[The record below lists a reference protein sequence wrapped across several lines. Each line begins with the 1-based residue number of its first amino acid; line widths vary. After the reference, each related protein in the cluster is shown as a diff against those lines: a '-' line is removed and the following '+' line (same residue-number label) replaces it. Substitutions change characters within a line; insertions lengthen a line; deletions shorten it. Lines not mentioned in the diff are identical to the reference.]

1 VLEARLAILAAV
13 GPLAPLAGSALIYP
27 REKSN
32 SLPPLTEVI
41 AQFDSPRTMCVPLDA
56 TRYGGAMWAV
66 PLWSE
71 RGLIG
76 VLLLGEKRDRGI
88 YTQEEIEIA
97 RASGERLID
106 TQAGAEMARRLMAL
120 QRQRLAET
128 QVIDRRARRVLHDDV
143 LPRLHTTLLTLSSSE
158 TNAPGISSDAVKAL
172 TDVHRQI
179 SDLLREMPT
188 TTAPEVARLGLAGA
202 LQRTV
207 EDELADAFDELTW
220 QIEPEAERHLKTM
233 PTLTAEVLFYAAR
246 EAIRNAA
253 QHGRR
258 DTTNPL
264 HLNIAI
270 AWREGLEM
278 AIEDNGV
285 GLTTAGESSN
295 KGSGQGLA
303 LHSTMMSVVGGTL
316 AVESVPGAYTRV
328 LLTLPQGT

>member
-1 VLEARLAILAAV
+1 M
-13 GPLAPLAGSALIYP
+13 
-27 REKSN
+27 
-32 SLPPLTEVI
+32 
-41 AQFDSPRTMCVPLDA
+41 AQFDSPRTMCVPLDS
-56 TRYGGAMWAV
+56 TRYGGATWAV

-76 VLLLGEKRDRGI
+76 VLLLGEKRGGGL

-106 TQAGAEMARRLMAL
+106 TQASAEMARRLMAL

-143 LPRLHTTLLTLSSSE
+143 LPHLHTTLLALNSDK
-158 TNAPGISSDAVKAL
+158 TNAAGASSDAVKAL

-188 TTAPEVARLGLAGA
+188 TTAPEVARLGLVGA

-220 QIEPEAERHLKTM
+220 QVEPEAKRQITTL
-233 PTLTAEVLFYAAR
+233 PTLTAEVLFYATR

-253 QHGRR
+253 QHGRG
-258 DTTNPL
+258 DTTKPL
-264 HLNIAI
+264 HLNITI
-270 AWREGLEM
+270 TWREGLE
-278 AIEDNGV
+278 IGVEDNGV
-285 GLTTAGESSN
+285 GLTPAGESPN

-303 LHSTMMSVVGGTL
+303 LHSTMMSVIGGTL
-316 AVESVPGAYTRV
+316 SVESTPGAYTRV